1 MLWESCQKFNFTRF
15 CFYKCSTNIASL
27 RAIFVLRFEQSI
39 IHTKSKFKKM
49 EVIQLYLALNCLSF
63 LIPSITGA
71 GKAAIIICMSLTKET
86 ILSES
91 FLIETMI
98 YVTKHDELDGNLRN
112 LVGICH
118 SQVVS
123 D

>member
-15 CFYKCSTNIASL
+15 CLYKCSTNIASL

-71 GKAAIIICMSLTKET
+71 GKAAIIICVSLTKET
-86 ILSES
+86 KGPWQVHEP
-91 FLIETMI
+91 
-98 YVTKHDELDGNLRN
+98 
-112 LVGICH
+112 LVKAEI
-118 SQVVS
+118 
-123 D
+123 

>member
-15 CFYKCSTNIASL
+15 CLYKCSTNIASL

-86 ILSES
+86 MTGTKLTKEKLVIHFLRMLS
-91 FLIETMI
+91 
-98 YVTKHDELDGNLRN
+98 
-112 LVGICH
+112 
-118 SQVVS
+118 
-123 D
+123 